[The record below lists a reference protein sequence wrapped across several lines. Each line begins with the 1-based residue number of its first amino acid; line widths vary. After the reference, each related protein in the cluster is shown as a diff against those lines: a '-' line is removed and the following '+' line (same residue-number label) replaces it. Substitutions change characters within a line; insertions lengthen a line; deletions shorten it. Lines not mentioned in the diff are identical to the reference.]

1 MLVDHTFDKYKQFKL
16 GENVYFAKE
25 IQILDQNLIFSL
37 KNTQKSSSK
46 YQSCP
51 VVIWK
56 SLNLFALKGLGDS
69 DFLKEK
75 PFSLLAVNFEP
86 ACWMHYTLKFF
97 LVIPWFLIDFRFE
110 YFDVFSP
117 EKYRICTKN
126 VVLLIHGFFS
136 TSKSAPDL
144 CFQNRKSA
152 LSMLLFSHHSFSN
165 LQPSAHHLGAF
176 SYTHGN
182 KLNKR

>member
-86 ACWMHYTLKFF
+86 ALYF
-97 LVIPWFLIDFRFE
+97 LTGLV
-110 YFDVFSP
+110 S
-117 EKYRICTKN
+117 
-126 VVLLIHGFFS
+126 
-136 TSKSAPDL
+136 
-144 CFQNRKSA
+144 
-152 LSMLLFSHHSFSN
+152 
-165 LQPSAHHLGAF
+165 LGA
-176 SYTHGN
+176 SSGHSSGPS
-182 KLNKR
+182 LLPSLISPWLW